1 MSVNLMRFN
10 LDEIDEVA
18 AVLLEELDNGSIVV
32 LVGEMGAG
40 KTTLVKACGRAL
52 GVIEEITSPT
62 FSIIEEH
69 LCGLNKKQVK
79 KIIHVDTYRIEYENE
94 ILNIGIEDIFD
105 DDAITF
111 IEWGERIEAMIDD
124 FYWVWTIT
132 ENKDG
137 TRSIS
142 SSTRNDVA

>member
-1 MSVNLMRFN
+1 MTMNLKHFN
-10 LDEIDEVA
+10 LEEIDSVA
-18 AVLLEELDNGSIVV
+18 DVLLEELDGGSIVV

-94 ILNIGIEDIFD
+94 ILDIGLEEIFD

-111 IEWGERIEAMIDD
+111 IEWGERIETMIDD

-132 ENKDG
+132 ENQDG
-137 TRSIS
+137 SKS
-142 SSTRNDVA
+142 SAVAK

>member
-1 MSVNLMRFN
+1 MTMNLKHFN
-10 LDEIDEVA
+10 LEEIDSVA
-18 AVLLEELDNGSIVV
+18 DVLLEELDGGSIVV

-94 ILNIGIEDIFD
+94 ILDIGLEEIFD

-111 IEWGERIEAMIDD
+111 IEWGERIETMIDD

-132 ENKDG
+132 ENQDG
-137 TRSIS
+137 SRSIS
-142 SSTRNDVA
+142 ISTRNDVA